1 MLNNPC
7 VQKFQRAKS
16 KGKGPDAELIARHQT
31 LQQIPCGTILKKE
44 GQSRFIMLAL
54 NKRIKSFNLEVIW
67 VAQEKEESCSHSSLG
82 SEVRTTKGFVVG
94 GGLLPRSPFI
104 ISGYAQQE
112 RYVAAFHYFS
122 KLQYNDSLVWL
133 NENVTHGC
141 VVRNC
146 IGRDVFL
153 QTVIDKENYN
163 FVINPTNGS
172 CVLSTNSLIVG
183 MNGHDA
189 LIICGEGVDRSS
201 NNKILLRGENILI
214 LINKESRERI
224 MNRRHSSQVALA

>member
-1 MLNNPC
+1 
-7 VQKFQRAKS
+7 
-16 KGKGPDAELIARHQT
+16 
-31 LQQIPCGTILKKE
+31 
-44 GQSRFIMLAL
+44 MLAL
-54 NKRIKSFNLEVIW
+54 NKRIESFNLEVIW
-67 VAQEKEESCSHSSLG
+67 VAQEKEESCSYSSLG

-94 GGLLPRSPFI
+94 EGLLPRSPFI
-104 ISGYAQQE
+104 ISGCAQQE

-172 CVLSTNSLIVG
+172 CELSTNSLIVG